1 MGAFE
6 GKLAFRYCSG
16 CGEEVYTYTVLK
28 EEGIEVRCSACG
40 LPLEL
45 EPGARA
51 GSLDCIAVADDDRL
65 FRTMLTDLLIDRGLA
80 LKVLACE
87 DGADFLAQM
96 AGRLRHELPTRLA
109 ILDILMHPLDGTA
122 AGIALRALEKG
133 FGLPQPIPIL
143 YLSAVRVDEGLRKQI
158 ELSAPALYLN
168 KAVDATPERLAD
180 RIQRIVTQLL
190 RVKPWPKGA
199 R

>member
-6 GKLAFRYCSG
+6 GKVAFRYCSA

-28 EEGIEVRCSACG
+28 DEGIEVRCSACG

-45 EPGARA
+45 DPGPRA
-51 GSLDCIAVADDDRL
+51 GNLDCIAVADDDRL
-65 FRTMLTDLLIDRGLA
+65 FRTMLTDLLIERGLA

-87 DGADFLAQM
+87 DGAEFLAQM
-96 AGRLRHELPTRLA
+96 TGRIRHQLPTRLA

-122 AGIALRALEKG
+122 AAIALRALEKG

-143 YLSAVRVDEGLRKQI
+143 FLSGVRVDEGLLKQI
-158 ELSAPALYLN
+158 ELAAPALYLN
-168 KAVDATPERLAD
+168 KGVDATPERLAD

-190 RVKPWPKGA
+190 RTQAGPKGV